1 MSNRNDEAFAEFMVR
16 LAKKMIEREDQREAE
31 REALIAAMAD
41 LSQTR
46 QAVTGHALTSQ
57 NIAVKPKAANL
68 LSAFALFNPT
78 TGSSKRAFD
87 GRPGQFVTDDEMAV
101 IRAYFNGEDVLTTI
115 LSQER

>member
-31 REALIAAMAD
+31 QEALRAAMAD
-41 LSQTR
+41 LLQAR
-46 QAVTGHALTSQ
+46 QAITGLAATSP
-57 NIAVKPKAANL
+57 NNAVKSKAAAL
-68 LSAFALFNPT
+68 LSAFATFNPT
-78 TGSSKRAFD
+78 TGSAKRAFD